1 MRNPRKIDAA
11 LIYIVILFLS
21 YQPVLW
27 LVIYTVGENRK
38 NYVTVLYKILVLYI
52 AKSRT
57 SLVIY

>member
-11 LIYIVILFLS
+11 LVYIVILFLS

-27 LVIYTVGENRK
+27 LYTVGENRK
-38 NYVTVLYKILVLYI
+38 NYVTVPYKILMLYI
-52 AKSRT
+52 ANSTT